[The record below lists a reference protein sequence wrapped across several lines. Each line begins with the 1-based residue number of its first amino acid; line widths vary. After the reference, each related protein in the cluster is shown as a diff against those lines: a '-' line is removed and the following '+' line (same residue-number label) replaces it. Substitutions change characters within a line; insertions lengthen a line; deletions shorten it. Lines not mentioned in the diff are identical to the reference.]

1 MEINCVL
8 KFKKNE
14 ERNKSTKMIKS
25 LFNIFNTP
33 RPQSHI
39 FLKNIIQ
46 SKKNNKLMK
55 DNETNTDSLNNKNNI
70 KINDNNSIS
79 ENRKLIE
86 IISLKNKIKVKQPNS
101 NIFISH
107 LFNNNNLIIKY
118 HIHKNNNSTRMTKIK
133 KNKYNFNIEKIKSEE
148 NIPLKKKSFSTH
160 KKQINKSLIFD
171 NILNKIINKNEIS
184 VGKIKKRKNLE
195 DIENSMNLFKKK
207 IKKKINNFFNNKY
220 LQENT
225 DIYKVGKNISNNKNK
240 NDINIKFS
248 LPKSFNNNNVIV
260 DNNISLENTFKEQT
274 LSNFNNKYYFKFK
287 TNNMEEKEKIKKLFC
302 LLKKHKDS
310 ETEKNYDF
318 LTFNL
323 YKQKKLR
330 KKEITK
336 AILDEYSSPCVYV
349 GRNKDSFFINKEYY
363 TNKNDYEN
371 YTNKNDY
378 ENSYIPKSKENKM
391 ISIKSLTKK
400 I

>member
-1 MEINCVL
+1 MIIESI
-8 KFKKNE
+8 
-14 ERNKSTKMIKS
+14 STKRKKEGKNINTKTIKS

-33 RPQSHI
+33 RPQSHN

-46 SKKNNKLMK
+46 SKKDYKLMK
-55 DNETNTDSLNNKNNI
+55 DNETNTDSFSYKNNI
-70 KINDNNSIS
+70 KTKNNSVS
-79 ENRKLIE
+79 ANRKIIE
-86 IISLKNKIKVKQPNS
+86 IISLKNKIKQPQS

-107 LFNNNNLIIKY
+107 LFDNNNIIIKKY
-118 HIHKNNNSTRMTKIK
+118 NYHKNNNSTRISKIK
-133 KNKYNFNIEKIKSEE
+133 PNIYSFNIEKIKSEE
-148 NIPLKKKSFSTH
+148 NIPLKKNSFSKN

-171 NILNKIINKNEIS
+171 NIINKIINKNFIKSEIS
-184 VGKIKKRKNLE
+184 ENKIKKRKNLV
-195 DIENSMNLFKKK
+195 DIENGMNLFKKK
-207 IKKKINNFFNNKY
+207 INKKINNFFNNKY

-225 DIYKVGKNISNNKNK
+225 DIYKVGKNISYNKNN

-248 LPKSFNNNNVIV
+248 LPKNCNTNNVIV

-287 TNNMEEKEKIKKLFC
+287 TNNTKEKEKIKKLFY

-310 ETEKNYDF
+310 ESEKNFDF
-318 LTFNL
+318 LAFNL

-336 AILDEYSSPCVYV
+336 AILEEYSSPCVYL

-371 YTNKNDY
+371 
-378 ENSYIPKSKENKM
+378 SYNQKTKENKM
-391 ISIKSLTKK
+391 ISIKTLSKN

>member
-1 MEINCVL
+1 MIIESISKKRKYEDIN
-8 KFKKNE
+8 KK
-14 ERNKSTKMIKS
+14 TKINKS

-46 SKKNNKLMK
+46 SKKNNKVMK
-55 DNETNTDSLNNKNNI
+55 DNETNTDSFSYKNNI
-70 KINDNNSIS
+70 KTNNNNIS
-79 ENRKLIE
+79 TNRKLIE
-86 IISLKNKIKVKQPNS
+86 IISLKNKTKQPKS

-107 LFNNNNLIIKY
+107 LFNNNNLIIKKY
-118 HIHKNNNSTRMTKIK
+118 HNHKKNNSTRMPIIK
-133 KNKYNFNIEKIKSEE
+133 QNKYNFKNKKIKSEE
-148 NIPLKKKSFSTH
+148 NITLKKKSFSAY

-171 NILNKIINKNEIS
+171 NIFNKIINKDFKNREIS
-184 VGKIKKRKNLE
+184 EGKIKKRKNLV
-195 DIENSMNLFKKK
+195 DIENSMNLFKTK
-207 IKKKINNFFNNKY
+207 INKKINNFFNNKY

-248 LPKSFNNNNVIV
+248 LPKNCNTNNAIV

-287 TNNMEEKEKIKKLFC
+287 TNNMKEKEKIKKLFY

-310 ETEKNYDF
+310 EEEKNHDF
-318 LTFNL
+318 LAFNL

-336 AILDEYSSPCVYV
+336 AILEEYSGPCVYI

-363 TNKNDYEN
+363 TNKNDF
-371 YTNKNDY
+371 DY
-378 ENSYIPKSKENKM
+378 ENTYMPKIKENKM
-391 ISIKSLTKK
+391 IRIKSLSKN